1 MAGGHDPLND
11 RDVIII
17 GAGVI
22 GCAIALALCRRD
34 YRTLNID
41 KNPAAGFGSTS
52 NSCAVVRF
60 SFSTANSIKLAYEG
74 YHYWKN
80 WADFLGLGKPIEYAK
95 YIQCGHLVIRTSAN
109 DRQDMLDHYRSIG
122 VPFEE
127 WSRERLL
134 ERVPIFDGARHAP
147 PKAIDDPSF
156 WEDGDEPLAG
166 AIFTPIA
173 GYVNDPQL
181 ATGNIKQAVE
191 ANGGRFLLNRRVTDI
206 VRSAGRVRGVKLEN
220 GEELPAPI
228 VVNAAGPYSFLVN
241 RMAGVEDG
249 MSINT
254 RALRREVHHL
264 PSPKEYPFDQYGIIA
279 SDTNIGIYLKPESG
293 NKVSV
298 GSADPVCDEKTWI
311 EDPDNFDR
319 NISELQWRTQV
330 FRLSKRIPSI
340 PIPNSGAGV
349 VDLYDVTDD
358 WTPIYDKSDLDGFY
372 LAVGTSGHQFK
383 NAGAVG
389 ALMAELIDACEGGHD
404 QDAAPLEVTGRY
416 TKQTIDTGAFS
427 RRRSL
432 NIESSF
438 SVRG

>member
-1 MAGGHDPLND
+1 
-11 RDVIII
+11 
-17 GAGVI
+17 
-22 GCAIALALCRRD
+22 
-34 YRTLNID
+34 
-41 KNPAAGFGSTS
+41 
-52 NSCAVVRF
+52 
-60 SFSTANSIKLAYEG
+60 
-74 YHYWKN
+74 
-80 WADFLGLGKPIEYAK
+80 
-95 YIQCGHLVIRTSAN
+95 
-109 DRQDMLDHYRSIG
+109 
-122 VPFEE
+122 
-127 WSRERLL
+127 
-134 ERVPIFDGARHAP
+134 
-147 PKAIDDPSF
+147 
-156 WEDGDEPLAG
+156 
-166 AIFTPIA
+166 
-173 GYVNDPQL
+173 
-181 ATGNIKQAVE
+181 
-191 ANGGRFLLNRRVTDI
+191 VTDI

-249 MSINT
+249 MSIKT

-432 NIESSF
+432 NFESSF